1 MSQFNLPSLQKMSKD
16 KLEEIAKEMG
26 ITDIPKERETLEYA
40 ILDRQ
45 AENQAV
51 KVTIERSEKKPKNNS
66 TNRRKNKSRQE
77 NKSSAKETN
86 TETNK
91 EKKETQNNATKE
103 KELPSSSKQDKTRE
117 SSPTNQQKKQN
128 ISMKDNRKES
138 LHHPALLSDEEAKQ
152 APLSNKETSLSE
164 GANAITDFDELM
176 DTVDNNI
183 LIEKENEKL
192 LGSQDSSP
200 KDLNLVV
207 TDLDD
212 VTKSQSMPSTKAH
225 KSRIKATSRIQANND
240 LDSPSTRSHLS
251 DVISDLDNLLPSDTP
266 LAYDLDD
273 EFPTPAT
280 ENSQNAPKEDNS
292 LSDIITDFDEVID
305 SKEEDDTTPSPKKT
319 TRSRTKQKGSNS
331 PAPEKRI
338 FTHNAVVDDSTTS
351 HTFFSRNSGSSI
363 LDSVLPIQK
372 EKERGSKPILSSPS
386 NANALFEEKSNSNSY
401 RTESPSNRSSNKPYD
416 FSNLLRATGVLEI
429 MPEGYGFLRS
439 PDYNYLSSP
448 DDIYISPQQI
458 KSYMLKTGDVVTGTI
473 IPPRDNDK
481 YFPFDKLESV
491 NGRSLREL
499 RERIP
504 FDHLT
509 PLFPDRKLK
518 LESLGIPS
526 VFDKNAMRIVDLF
539 CPIGK
544 GQRGLIVSQPKTGKT
559 MLLKDIANAISANHP
574 EVYEIILLID
584 ERPEEVTDMAR
595 NVKAEVIASTFDEPA
610 ERHVKIAELVLEKA
624 KRLVECG
631 HDVVILLDSI
641 TRLARAYNTVQ
652 PASGKVLSGGVDA
665 NALQKPKRFF
675 GAARNIENGGSLTI
689 LATALTETGS
699 KMDDVIY
706 EEFKGTGNMELQLDR
721 KLANRRIFPA
731 IDILQSSTRRDDL
744 LLDPISLNRIWILRK
759 YLSNMNSIEAMEF
772 VKQKVEETE
781 TNLNFLASMNG

>member
-1 MSQFNLPSLQKMSKD
+1 MPQFTLPSLSKMSRDELD
-16 KLEEIAKEMG
+16 KIAEEMG
-26 ITDIPKERETLEYA
+26 INEIPQDKESIVYA

-51 KVTIERSEKKPKNNS
+51 KVTIERSGRSTRNNS
-66 TNRRKNKSRQE
+66 
-77 NKSSAKETN
+77 
-86 TETNK
+86 
-91 EKKETQNNATKE
+91 
-103 KELPSSSKQDKTRE
+103 
-117 SSPTNQQKKQN
+117 
-128 ISMKDNRKES
+128 DNRKKGRSRKENKQSTKENNPQKGKEQNEKREGTSRSKNSNAPQNSPNKKES
-138 LHHPALLSDEEAKQ
+138 ASSKEERKQNKLMNNKPNETTSHPALLSDNEEAQK
-152 APLSNKETSLSE
+152 PLTSQVIPSSLE
-164 GANAITDFDELM
+164 GISAITDLDELM
-176 DTVDNNI
+176 DTVDKN
-183 LIEKENEKL
+183 LLLEKE
-192 LGSQDSSP
+192 Q
-200 KDLNLVV
+200 
-207 TDLDD
+207 
-212 VTKSQSMPSTKAH
+212 PSKQAP
-225 KSRIKATSRIQANND
+225 ANNSKNSISD
-240 LDSPSTRSHLS
+240 VITDWDSTTQQTTFPSSNTRSKAGRKSSSHSSDITNALDSPSKRSHLS
-251 DVISDLDNLLPSDTP
+251 DVISDLDSIMPSEESLATGITEGNTSTSRNTDSQAGADNLS
-266 LAYDLDD
+266 A
-273 EFPTPAT
+273 
-280 ENSQNAPKEDNS
+280 
-292 LSDIITDFDEVID
+292 IITDFNEVMESD
-305 SKEEDDTTPSPKKT
+305 PKGYSKQGGKS
-319 TRSRTKQKGSNS
+319 S
-331 PAPEKRI
+331 PEKRV
-338 FTHNAVVDDSTTS
+338 FTHSAIIEDEPQKQ
-351 HTFFSRNSGSSI
+351 TFFSHNSGSTI

-372 EKERGSKPILSSPS
+372 EGGSKPILSSAS
-386 NANALFEEKSNSNSY
+386 HANALFENTSSSSSRSDSSQSRSN
-401 RTESPSNRSSNKPYD
+401 SNKPYD
-416 FSNLLRATGVLEI
+416 FSNLLRATGVLEV

-448 DDIYISPQQI
+448 DDIYMSPQQI

-473 IPPRDNDK
+473 IPPKDNDK

-610 ERHVKIAELVLEKA
+610 ERHVKVAELVLEKA

-689 LATALTETGS
+689 LATALTDTGS

-731 IDILQSSTRRDDL
+731 IDIMQSSTRRDDL

-759 YLSNMNSIEAMEF
+759 YLSDMNSIEAMEF
-772 VKQKVEETE
+772 VKQKIEETE